1 MMKSPIVATIAAAIC
16 TLAFTGVS
24 QAQSAEYVEARL
36 KKIEAN
42 ISQFEEKMADM
53 GCETTDNAETLAKC
67 DRLQGKIEKNQAR
80 REMYAGD
87 LRDDY
92 SERTTSRLIQ
102 KRAELEAQISKLQAR
117 IEKQLAADD
126 VNADKVE
133 SLERRVAKREA
144 KLDHVNEKL
153 RLLADGS

>member
-1 MMKSPIVATIAAAIC
+1 MKMLFQTASVAAFC
-16 TLAFTGVS
+16 SLALSGITH
-24 QAQSAEYVEARL
+24 AQSADYIEARL

-80 REMYAGD
+80 QEMYAGD

-92 SERTTSRLIQ
+92 SERTTSRLTM

-133 SLERRVAKREA
+133 SLEKRVAKREA
-144 KLDHVNEKL
+144 KLDDVNEKL

>member
-1 MMKSPIVATIAAAIC
+1 MMKSPIVATITAAIC
-16 TLAFTGVS
+16 TLTFTGVS

-80 REMYAGD
+80 QEMYAAD

-92 SERTTSRLIQ
+92 SERTTSRLTK

-133 SLERRVAKREA
+133 SLEKRVAKREA
-144 KLDHVNEKL
+144 KLDNVNEKL

>member
-1 MMKSPIVATIAAAIC
+1 
-16 TLAFTGVS
+16 
-24 QAQSAEYVEARL
+24 
-36 KKIEAN
+36 
-42 ISQFEEKMADM
+42 
-53 GCETTDNAETLAKC
+53 
-67 DRLQGKIEKNQAR
+67 
-80 REMYAGD
+80 MYAGD

-92 SERTTSRLIQ
+92 SERTISRLTM

-133 SLERRVAKREA
+133 SLEKRVAKREA
-144 KLDHVNEKL
+144 KLDDVNEKL